1 MYILPEEAKQSEGVR
16 VVESVKA
23 ERLRESGVVELI
35 KMWVSNRVVCV
46 C

>member
-23 ERLRESGVVELI
+23 ERLRD
-35 KMWVSNRVVCV
+35 RVVLLN
-46 C
+46 